1 VQRRALA
8 AALLAAAL
16 GGMPGRALAAPP
28 APAGAAVA
36 AVVPAP
42 AAGQAEL
49 GEIER
54 RWRGRPDAAIAA
66 LQDLLPRARGALRTE
81 LLTLRGMMQVTAGQA
96 AALEAGARELET
108 LAADAHPAAASAALL
123 LRASWQAQHGALGR
137 ADRLLAEAAA
147 RLPAQAS
154 PLLRL
159 RLALAHGRA
168 LLSLGRLDEA
178 VRLYQQAVH
187 LSDALGEDWRRA
199 DARSRLAYAL
209 LLAQQRDGAWRV
221 NQEALRLASTDAL
234 ALSGA
239 LTTQGMLLGA
249 AGRRAEELQA
259 MQQAVDEARRADA
272 PRDEALTLANLA
284 DHYLKQGDWATALA
298 LSRQALPLARGVRDA
313 ATESVALT
321 NAGLALI
328 SMGRRDEGMRLVQD
342 SLVIEQ
348 RAGALTNVS
357 EIRRE
362 LGLYLEKA
370 GFLPEAWAALTEHRR
385 LADEVFRQEHQ
396 QAVLELQEAFDAERR
411 ERQLALLKT
420 ENALKEQ
427 QLLARDLQQ
436 GLWAVGIAAGGL
448 LLAVAAVLL
457 RRLGASNRDLASSN
471 RALEHASERDPLT
484 GLANRRHLL
493 RHLAERQPAAEA
505 AFEGALLL
513 VDVDHFK
520 RINDEQGH
528 AAGDAVLVELAQRL
542 AAALRDEDLV
552 VRWGGEEFLVLV
564 PSLPAAQVQVL
575 AGRLLEAVAGEPV
588 AVGRLRIDVSVSI
601 GFATFP
607 LPPARQ
613 ALGWQQAVDLV
624 DSAMYL
630 AKAHGRNRAYGL
642 RSLQA
647 APGGGQPAAALDAA
661 WRAGQAELTRLRGP
675 QRATAVACGAAAA
688 EPAGAA

>member
-1 VQRRALA
+1 
-8 AALLAAAL
+8 
-16 GGMPGRALAAPP
+16 M
-28 APAGAAVA
+28 
-36 AVVPAP
+36 
-42 AAGQAEL
+42 
-49 GEIER
+49 ER
-54 RWRGRPDAAIAA
+54 RWRGRPQAAIAA
-66 LQDLLPRARGALRTE
+66 LDETLPRADGPLRVEMLALRG
-81 LLTLRGMMQVTAGQA
+81 LMQVTAGDAAAVEAAARGLEALPASRGSEQA
-96 AALEAGARELET
+96 AAA
-108 LAADAHPAAASAALL
+108 AALL
-123 LRASWQAQHGALGR
+123 LRAAWQAQHGALGR

-147 RLPAQAS
+147 RLPHDAT

-159 RLALAHGRA
+159 RLATTHGRA

-178 VRLYQQAVH
+178 VRQHQQAVN
-187 LSDALGEDWRRA
+187 LADALREDWRRS

-209 LLAQQRDGAWRV
+209 LLAQQHEVAWRV
-221 NQEALRLASTDAL
+221 NQEAMRLAAGDAL

-249 AGRRAEELQA
+249 QGRRAEELQV
-259 MQQAVDEARRADA
+259 MRQAVDEARRADA

-298 LSRQALPLARGVRDA
+298 LSREALPLAREVRDA
-313 ATESVALT
+313 TTESVALT

-328 SMGRRDEGMRLVQD
+328 SMGRRDEGMKLVQD

-385 LADEVFRQEHQ
+385 LADEVFRQGHQ

-411 ERQLALLKT
+411 ARELALLKT

-448 LLAVAAVLL
+448 LLAVVAVLL
-457 RRLGASNRDLASSN
+457 RRLGASNRNLASSN
-471 RALEHASERDPLT
+471 HALERASERDPLT

-493 RHLAERQPAAEA
+493 RRMPAAGA
-505 AFEGALLL
+505 AFEGSLLL
-513 VDVDHFK
+513 VDIDHFK

-528 AAGDAVLVELAQRL
+528 AAGDAVLVELARRL
-542 AAALRDEDLV
+542 VAALRDEDLV

-564 PSLPAAQVQVL
+564 PSLPAAQVEPL
-575 AGRLLEAVAGEPV
+575 AGRLLAAIGGQPV
-588 AVGRLRIDVSVSI
+588 AVGRTGIAVTASI

-607 LPPARQ
+607 LQPARQ
-613 ALGWQQAVDLV
+613 PVDWQRAVDLV
-624 DSAMYL
+624 DTAMYL

-642 RSLQA
+642 RALHEVP
-647 APGGGQPAAALDAA
+647 APGAGHGQPAAALEAA
-661 WRAGQAELTRLRGP
+661 WRAGRAELTRLRGP
-675 QRATAVACGAAAA
+675 RRAAAGGSA
-688 EPAGAA
+688 DAATPVQGMTAT